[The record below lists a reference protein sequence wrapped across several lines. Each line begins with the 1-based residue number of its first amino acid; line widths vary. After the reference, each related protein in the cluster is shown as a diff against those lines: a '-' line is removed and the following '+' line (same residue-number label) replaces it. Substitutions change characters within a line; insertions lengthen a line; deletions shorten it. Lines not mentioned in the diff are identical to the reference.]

1 MTALVETPRARSLHA
16 RPTRF
21 AALVVVPD
29 PALRAT
35 VVGQVVALGAYDVV
49 EAASVAEARARARSH
64 GVGHLCIVDTRLP
77 DGSGLGLVSEL
88 RTAGWP
94 RAIVLSD
101 PEEPYTVRAALAAG
115 VRSYLVV
122 AVPEPFGP
130 QASGPRGGVDAAN
143 AGGHARPRVASGPEG
158 LSGRELQVLELVA
171 DGQSNRDVGGALGL
185 SALTVKSHLA
195 RISRKLGTG
204 DRAEMVLVALRAGVI
219 A

>member
-16 RPTRF
+16 RPSRF

-130 QASGPRGGVDAAN
+130 RSGAGVGVDAAG
-143 AGGHARPRVASGPEG
+143 APGHARPRVASGPEG

-171 DGQSNRDVGGALGL
+171 DGQSNREVGGALGL